1 MPIAKSKKI
10 AVRFCRT
17 AFFVYLCGIEY
28 YNTPITMTT
37 LCDIRPR
44 RMAGHSKRLLLLM
57 LVLGLLI
64 ATPIDAKGRKA
75 SKRVSEAAPTEHVDT
90 VATDTIAS
98 DSVGRESGWVNT
110 RSDDYLGVMLN
121 VWSDI
126 DLSRCLDDYRV
137 VKVEITDS
145 LEANKEPDESISFY
159 EPSLYTLTRLMNYQ
173 KFHPQGYSPRLT
185 IYFYAAAAL
194 FLLMLIFWLIKSFI
208 VSPFKKK
215 TV

>member
-1 MPIAKSKKI
+1 MLFLSSCVSFNIDKVKPSGNIVKEEYQMEPFNEVDLDLMGNVKI
-10 AVRFCRT
+10 VQ
-17 AFFVYLCGIEY
+17 G
-28 YNTPITMTT
+28 
-37 LCDIRPR
+37 
-44 RMAGHSKRLLLLM
+44 
-57 LVLGLLI
+57 
-64 ATPIDAKGRKA
+64 KG
-75 SKRVSEAAPTEHVDT
+75 
-90 VATDTIAS
+90 
-98 DSVGRESGWVNT
+98 
-110 RSDDYLGVMLN
+110 
-121 VWSDI
+121 
-126 DLSRCLDDYRV
+126 DDYRV

-194 FLLMLIFWLIKSFI
+194 FFLMLIFWLIKSFI

>member
-1 MPIAKSKKI
+1 
-10 AVRFCRT
+10 
-17 AFFVYLCGIEY
+17 
-28 YNTPITMTT
+28 
-37 LCDIRPR
+37 
-44 RMAGHSKRLLLLM
+44 MAGHSKRLLLLM

-64 ATPIDAKGRKA
+64 ATPIDAKGRQRRKCI
-75 SKRVSEAAPTEHVDT
+75 SPFHS
-90 VATDTIAS
+90 
-98 DSVGRESGWVNT
+98 
-110 RSDDYLGVMLN
+110 
-121 VWSDI
+121 
-126 DLSRCLDDYRV
+126 
-137 VKVEITDS
+137 KVEITDS

-194 FLLMLIFWLIKSFI
+194 FFLMLIFWLIKSFI